1 MLLSLT
7 ADYITPQELS
17 IKCLRADNGGEVEGE
32 FQRELDRRSITHKH
46 TPPDTPQYN
55 GVAEKAF
62 GLLQEKA
69 IAVMED
75 LDDIINVP
83 PRETLWTQAMLFTCD
98 VTNKS
103 VTMSTAE
110 GKSPYELWLGKA
122 PILDHLR
129 PLGAVG
135 YARRNV
141 RKHKMV
147 PRGEK
152 CAFTGIP
159 RNFPNGTVS
168 VLMVKTRRIVERP
181 AIHWIDGPGK
191 TDSMSV
197 GDED

>member
-1 MLLSLT
+1 MAARLSLT

-32 FQRELDRRSITHKH
+32 FQRELDRRSITHEN

-55 GVAEKAF
+55 GVAEKVF

-69 IAVMED
+69 IATMGD
-75 LDDIINVP
+75 LDDINV
-83 PRETLWTQAMLFTCD
+83 PRETLWAQAMLFACD
-98 VTNKS
+98 ITNTS
-103 VTMSTAE
+103 VTMPTVE
-110 GKSPYELWLGKA
+110 GKSPYELWFGKA

-129 PLGAVG
+129 PFGAVG

-152 CAFTGIP
+152 CALMEIP

-168 VLMVKTRRIVERP
+168 VLLVKTRKIVDRP
-181 AIHWIDGPGK
+181 AMDRRACQDRQHERWQ
-191 TDSMSV
+191 
-197 GDED
+197 